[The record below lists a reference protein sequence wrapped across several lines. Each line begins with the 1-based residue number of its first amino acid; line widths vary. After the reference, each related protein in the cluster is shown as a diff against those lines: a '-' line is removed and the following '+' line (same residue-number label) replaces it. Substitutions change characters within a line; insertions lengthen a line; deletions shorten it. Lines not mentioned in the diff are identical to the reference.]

1 MQWLLLNHLRAVI
14 IHTCVPNL
22 PQCFLAI
29 QHLYVYMWSPW
40 EIYVPVD
47 PDVGF
52 ESPIPCLISNCMYLS
67 QRIWRNN
74 VVACCLMWRD
84 LRQSLCWGLK
94 NLCQQ
99 KKIVQCLLPVLK
111 GARKECLGCLI
122 VSHYSDGRLDQSLCL
137 WDHYSVILILG
148 LLPDRVFPPDMCN
161 ISHLQNSG
169 YIIMF
174 RRSHLV
180 RSVHFQQVT
189 WFIFVWLRWYPMRA
203 FDESVV

>member
-1 MQWLLLNHLRAVI
+1 MFICGHPGKSMSPL
-14 IHTCVPNL
+14 
-22 PQCFLAI
+22 I
-29 QHLYVYMWSPW
+29 QMF
-40 EIYVPVD
+40 D
-47 PDVGF
+47 F
-52 ESPIPCLISNCMYLS
+52 PCLISNCMYLS

-84 LRQSLCWGLK
+84 LRQSLK

-148 LLPDRVFPPDMCN
+148 LLPDRAFPPDMCN

-174 RRSHLV
+174 RQSHLV